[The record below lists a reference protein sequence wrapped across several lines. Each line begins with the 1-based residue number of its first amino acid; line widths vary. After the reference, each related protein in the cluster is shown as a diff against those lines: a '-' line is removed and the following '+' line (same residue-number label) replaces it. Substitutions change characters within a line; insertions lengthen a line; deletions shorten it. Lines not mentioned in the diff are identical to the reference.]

1 MVSTQQ
7 RTFAMALDRETLP
20 RCLMPDKED
29 SPKRHRATSLTSRV
43 LSVDVLRGITIA
55 FMILVNDPG
64 DDKVSYWPLE
74 HAEWNG
80 WTPTDLVFP
89 TFLFLVGC
97 SIVFSIGSRLRNGT
111 PKPQIVWQVAKR
123 AFWILVINYSL
134 RLLPDFRNLTHIRF
148 YGVLPRIAVVYFFA
162 SLIYL
167 ALPRARDLAIACG
180 ICLISYYLLLR
191 WAPIPGVGIPGRDV
205 PFMDQYNNLTAYIDR
220 GFLHFT
226 VKYLH
231 TGSLYNEYR
240 DPEGMLSTLPSI
252 GTSLLGILAGM
263 LVRSKL
269 STMKVRNT
277 LALGGV
283 AAIVLGL
290 IWNVWFPIN
299 KNLWTSSFV
308 LLAGGIAALLLGI
321 CYEIY
326 DVAQWQHRSPLV
338 RRLSWPW
345 IVFGSNAIAA
355 YVLSGFYGKIMR
367 FIPIHDGNEISHPF
381 GWLYQHGFA
390 HWGSTANTSLAFAL
404 FYVGLCFIPIWV
416 LWRRGIFLRV

>member
-1 MVSTQQ
+1 
-7 RTFAMALDRETLP
+7 MAEKSELP
-20 RCLMPDKED
+20 IRNRP
-29 SPKRHRATSLTSRV
+29 TSLTSRV
-43 LSVDVLRGITIA
+43 LSVDVLRGLTIA

-64 DDKVSYWPLE
+64 DSDVSYRPLD

-97 SIVFSIGSRLRNGT
+97 SIVFSIGSRLRNGVS
-111 PKPQIVWQVAKR
+111 KRQIVWQVAKR
-123 AFWILVINYSL
+123 SFWILVINYSL
-134 RLLPDFRNLTHIRF
+134 RLLPDFANLTHFRF

-162 SLIYL
+162 SLLYL
-167 ALPRARDLAIACG
+167 ALPRARDIAIACG
-180 ICLISYYLLLR
+180 LALISYYVLLR
-191 WAPIPGVGIPGRDV
+191 WVPIPGAGLPGRDV

-220 GFLHFT
+220 GFFHWT

-231 TGSLYNEYR
+231 TGSLYNGYR
-240 DPEGMLSTLPSI
+240 DPEGLLSTLPSI

-263 LVRSKL
+263 LVRSKEAA
-269 STMKVRNT
+269 TKVRNV

-283 AAIVLGL
+283 AGIALGL
-290 IWNVWFPIN
+290 LWNVWFPIN

-308 LLAGGIAALLLGI
+308 LLAAGIATLLLAV

-326 DVAQWQHRSPLV
+326 DVAQWQNRSHVV

-355 YVLSGFYGKIMR
+355 YVLAGVYGKIMS
-367 FIPIHDGNEISHPF
+367 FVPIHDGAQITQPF
-381 GWLYQHGFA
+381 GWLYKHVFA
-390 HWGSTANTSLAFAL
+390 HWGSTANTSLAFAI
-404 FYVGLCFIPIWV
+404 FYVVLCFIPVWI

>member
-1 MVSTQQ
+1 MADTQEFPT
-7 RTFAMALDRETLP
+7 RP
-20 RCLMPDKED
+20 R
-29 SPKRHRATSLTSRV
+29 STSLTSRV
-43 LSVDVLRGITIA
+43 LSVDVLRGLTIA

-64 DDKVSYWPLE
+64 DDKVSYAPLD

-111 PKPQIVWQVAKR
+111 SKGLIVWQVAKR
-123 AFWILVINYSL
+123 SFWILVINFAL
-134 RLLPDFRNLTHIRF
+134 RLLPDFKNLTHIRF

-162 SLIYL
+162 SLLYL

-180 ICLISYYLLLR
+180 VALVSYYLLLR
-191 WAPIPGVGIPGRDV
+191 WVPIPGVGMPGHDV

-220 GFLHFT
+220 GFFHWT

-231 TGSLYNEYR
+231 TGSLYNKYR

-252 GTSLLGILAGM
+252 GTSLLGILAGR
-263 LVRSKL
+263 LLRSNEPARKI
-269 STMKVRNT
+269 RNI
-277 LALGGV
+277 LAIGGVSGIALG
-283 AAIVLGL
+283 LL
-290 IWNVWFPIN
+290 WNIWFPIN

-308 LLAGGIAALLLGI
+308 LLAGGIAALLLAI
-321 CYEIY
+321 CYQVY
-326 DVAQWQHRSPLV
+326 DVAQWQHSSPIV

-355 YVLSGFYGKIMR
+355 YVLSGIYGKALS
-367 FIPIHDGNEISHPF
+367 FISIPDGDHKAHPF
-381 GWLYQHGFA
+381 GWLYEHVFA
-390 HWGSTANTSLAFAL
+390 HWGSTANTSLAFAI
-404 FYVGLCFIPIWV
+404 FYVILCFIPVWL

>member
-1 MVSTQQ
+1 MKDNQAVSTD
-7 RTFAMALDRETLP
+7 DR
-20 RCLMPDKED
+20 R
-29 SPKRHRATSLTSRV
+29 TSLTSRV
-43 LSVDVLRGITIA
+43 LSVDVLRGLTIA

-64 DDKVSYWPLE
+64 DDRVSYSPLD

-111 PKPQIVWQVAKR
+111 SRRQIVWQVAKR
-123 AFWILVINYSL
+123 SFWILVINYAL
-134 RLLPDFRNLTHIRF
+134 RLLPDFKNLTHIRF

-167 ALPRARDLAIACG
+167 AMPRARDLAITCG
-180 ICLISYYLLLR
+180 IALVSYYVLLR
-191 WAPIPGVGIPGRDV
+191 WVSIPGVGMPGHDV

-220 GFLHFT
+220 GFYHWT

-231 TGSLYNEYR
+231 TGSLYNKYR
-240 DPEGMLSTLPSI
+240 DPEGLLSTLPSI
-252 GTSLLGILAGM
+252 GTSLLGILAGK
-263 LVRSKL
+263 LLRSKE
-269 STMKVRNT
+269 SAKKVRNT
-277 LALGGV
+277 LGLCGIAG
-283 AAIVLGL
+283 IVLGL
-290 IWNVWFPIN
+290 IWNIWFPIN

-308 LLAGGIAALLLGI
+308 LLAGGIAALLLAI
-321 CYEIY
+321 CYQIY
-326 DVAQWQHRSPLV
+326 DVAQWQHRSPMV

-355 YVLSGFYGKIMR
+355 YVLSGLYGKVMS
-367 FIPIHDGNEISHPF
+367 FIPIRDGDQTTHPF

-390 HWGSTANTSLAFAL
+390 HWGSTANTSLAFAI
-404 FYVGLCFIPIWV
+404 FYVVLCFIPVWL